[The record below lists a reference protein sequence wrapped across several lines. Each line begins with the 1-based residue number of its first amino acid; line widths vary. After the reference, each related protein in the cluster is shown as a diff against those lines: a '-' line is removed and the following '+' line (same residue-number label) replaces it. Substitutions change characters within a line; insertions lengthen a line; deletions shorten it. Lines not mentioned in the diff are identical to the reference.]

1 MKKIP
6 FELHNE
12 IYTPKDIAKVLS
24 LAVNEKN
31 FTGNNKGEK
40 FLNVPVSFDIE
51 TTSFYR
57 DEDGET
63 YSYERYIK
71 LGGKETKMEKCSLM
85 YVWQFGINGFCIM
98 GRTWDEFLKM
108 LDDICTLLE
117 LCPKKRTIIYVH
129 NLAYEFQFF
138 RELLEWE
145 KVFSID
151 LRKPIYGITK
161 TGLEFRCS
169 YLLSGYSLAKLGEQL
184 HTYKCAKLVGDLDY
198 SLLRHSLTPLTPKEI
213 GYCLNDIKVVMCYI
227 QELIEQYKG
236 ITRLPITKTGFVR
249 KYCRSVCF
257 KTTDPET
264 GKTVPNFK
272 YLDKIHNLNITGIE
286 EFEMLQRAFAGGF
299 THANAKYTDEVIE
312 NVDSYDFTSSYPY
325 VMVSEKFPMSTGVF
339 VPVKSMKQFEFMTN
353 KFCCVFDIE
362 ITNIFAKSEN
372 ENPISV
378 SKCFVKEN
386 VSENNGRLVCASKIC
401 MTITEIDYRVF
412 SQFYTWEQIR
422 IGRMICYRK
431 EYLPTEFINS
441 ILHLYEMKTKLKGVK
456 GKEVEYLNSKEMLN
470 SCYGMCVTNP
480 LRDEILYNGE
490 MWDVEHLTGE
500 KQLEMLNKYND
511 SKNRFLFYPW
521 GIYVTAYARRNLF
534 TGISECG
541 DDYIYSDTDS
551 VKIMNGDEHKAYFKA
566 YNDLAQQKLR
576 AACRFHKIP
585 FEKVEPV
592 TIKGIAK
599 PLGVWD
605 YEGRYTRFKTLGA
618 KRYMIQEENALTVDG
633 KSYDFSLT
641 VSGVNKKSAIPY
653 MLETYGENGIFD
665 AFTNYLD
672 IPPTATGK
680 NIHTYVDY
688 EQTGTIKDYLGTVS
702 DYDTKTGVHLEPTG
716 YTLSLSVLYINYLMG
731 IRLKKE

>member
-6 FELHNE
+6 FALHTE
-12 IYTPKDIAKVLS
+12 TFTPKDIQKVLS

-57 DEDGET
+57 DVDGET
-63 YSYERYIK
+63 YTYDRYIK
-71 LGGKETKMEKCSLM
+71 LGGKQTKMEKCSLM
-85 YVWQFGINGFCIM
+85 YVWQFGINGYCII
-98 GRTWDEFLKM
+98 GRTWDEFITM
-108 LDDICTLLE
+108 LDTISDVLNLSE
-117 LCPKKRTIIYVH
+117 KRRVIIYVH

-138 RELLEWE
+138 RELLTWQ

-151 LRKPIYGITK
+151 LRKPIYGITEN
-161 TGLEFRCS
+161 GIEFRCS

-184 HTYKCAKLVGDLDY
+184 HKYKCEKLVGDLDY
-198 SLLRHSLTPLTPKEI
+198 SLLRHSKTPLTRKEI

-227 QELIEQYKG
+227 QELIEQYKN
-236 ITRLPITKTGFVR
+236 ITHLPITKTGFVR

-264 GKTVPNFK
+264 GKTVQNFK
-272 YLDKIHNLNITGIE
+272 YLDKIHNLNITGME
-286 EFEMLQRAFAGGF
+286 EFEMLQRAFSGGF

-339 VPVKSMKQFEFMTN
+339 VPVKSMKQFEFMTS
-353 KFCCVFDIE
+353 KYCCVFDVEFI
-362 ITNIFAKSEN
+362 NIFAKSDN

-378 SKCFVKEN
+378 SKCFVEEN

-412 SQFYTWEQIR
+412 SQFYMWESVR
-422 IGRMICYRK
+422 IGKMICYRK
-431 EYLPTEFINS
+431 EYLPTEFIKS

-470 SCYGMCVTNP
+470 SCYGMSVTNP
-480 LRDEILYNGE
+480 LRDEIVCDGE
-490 MWDVEHLTGE
+490 TWDVEHLTGE
-500 KQLEMLNKYND
+500 KRLEVLNKYND

-534 TGISECG
+534 TGIAECG

-551 VKIMNGDEHKAYFKA
+551 VKIKNGDAHKEYFKA

-576 AACRFHKIP
+576 AACKFHKIP

-605 YEGRYTRFKTLGA
+605 YEGQYRRFKTLGA
-618 KRYMIQEENALTVDG
+618 KRYMVQEKGALTVNGRD
-633 KSYDFSLT
+633 YDYSLT

-653 MLETYGENGIFD
+653 MLETFGEDGIFD

-672 IPPTATGK
+672 IPPSATGK

-688 EQTGTIKDYLGTVS
+688 EQSGTITDYLGTVS
-702 DYDTKTGVHLEPTG
+702 TYDTKTGVHLEPTG
-716 YTLSLSVLYINYLMG
+716 YTLSLSVMYINYLMG